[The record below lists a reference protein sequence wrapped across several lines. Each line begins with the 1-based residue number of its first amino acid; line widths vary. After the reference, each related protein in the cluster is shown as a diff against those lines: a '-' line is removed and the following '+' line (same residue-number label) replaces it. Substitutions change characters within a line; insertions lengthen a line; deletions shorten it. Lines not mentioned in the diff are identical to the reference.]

1 MKSIEPSRKE
11 HVAEK
16 NLDDRQL
23 SRCYAGP
30 YAHNLSP
37 LVPLV
42 CLSFTGPAARLAADL
57 KANPPSSHVVTSFVG
72 NESPS
77 WSMSCITI
85 ALTRL
90 LIASWLPATSL
101 VLAHHLIRTVP
112 GQVRSY
118 NFRWLLR
125 WFRLLHHFVK
135 SVPIGNRPQHILVT
149 RNDILAWTISR
160 LDSVGLHWQRL
171 CSHRTHSSA
180 ILFS

>member
-1 MKSIEPSRKE
+1 MRLAESCAWPMYEKHRAEQKGTCCREESRRPPTFSLLCRSIRAQF
-11 HVAEK
+11 VAFSTA
-16 NLDDRQL
+16 RM
-23 SRCYAGP
+23 SVVHRPG
-30 YAHNLSP
+30 
-37 LVPLV
+37 
-42 CLSFTGPAARLAADL
+42 TGPAARLAADL

-118 NFRWLLR
+118 NFR
-125 WFRLLHHFVK
+125 
-135 SVPIGNRPQHILVT
+135 
-149 RNDILAWTISR
+149 
-160 LDSVGLHWQRL
+160 
-171 CSHRTHSSA
+171 
-180 ILFS
+180 